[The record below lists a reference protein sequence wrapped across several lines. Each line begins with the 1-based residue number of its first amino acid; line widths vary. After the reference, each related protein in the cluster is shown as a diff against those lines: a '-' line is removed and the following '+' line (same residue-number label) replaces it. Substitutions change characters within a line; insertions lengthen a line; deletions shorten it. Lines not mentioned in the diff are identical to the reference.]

1 MKNKTKHSATVCCVR
16 ISRHSSN
23 SRTCVAAYCKHFPSS
38 RFDGAVNKLFRLFL
52 VNSLHSNEVS
62 AHVET

>member
-1 MKNKTKHSATVCCVR
+1 MKNKTKHSATVCRVR

-38 RFDGAVNKLFRLFL
+38 HFDGTVHELYRLYL
-52 VNSLHSNEVS
+52 VNSLHANEVS
-62 AHVET
+62 AHVAT